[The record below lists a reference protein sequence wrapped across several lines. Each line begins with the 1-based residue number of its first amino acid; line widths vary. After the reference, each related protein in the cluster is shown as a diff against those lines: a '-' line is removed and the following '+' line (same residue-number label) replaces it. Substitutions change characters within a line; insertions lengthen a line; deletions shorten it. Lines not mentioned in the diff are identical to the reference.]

1 MPYVLATPCT
11 AFAGH
16 HRLATGPL
24 SDVALA
30 TKTAADADPATAI
43 LVFEDE
49 TGLPVH
55 LDLRGSPAD
64 VLARLAPPP
73 SPPEPEAPR
82 AGRPKLGVTARE
94 VTLLPRHWEWLA
106 DQPGGASAALRRLVD
121 EARKT
126 HAGRDLAR
134 KAQQAADRVMHAL
147 AGDLPGYE
155 EALRAF
161 YAGDGLAFEARV
173 SAWPHDVRGYVL
185 QLAGHSRTL
194 AALA

>member
-1 MPYVLATPCT
+1 MPYAPDTPCT

-24 SDVALA
+24 SDVAL
-30 TKTAADADPATAI
+30 TVKTAADADPAAAI
-43 LVFEDE
+43 LVFEDD

-73 SPPEPEAPR
+73 TPAEPEAPR

-161 YAGDGLAFEARV
+161 YAGDGPAFEARIA
-173 SAWPHDVRGYVL
+173 AWPEDLRAYV
-185 QLAGHSRTL
+185 ADL
-194 AALA
+194 AARAGALAAEA